1 MLQPSTVVTVRCQE
15 EEEEEKAVEDATW
28 QLPLVLASLRVFSD
42 VTRNK
47 TGVKDSGKDED
58 EDSELEP
65 GGEGGGVLSLGC
77 SWTEWGA
84 WAECSI
90 SCGGRGTRVR
100 RRAQTG
106 SRWVELTLA
115 LGCHDYPRC
124 AGCARGPSRRPPPA
138 RPTCA
143 RWTARCRAGRPG
155 HPAPPPAASGPAPGG
170 GR

>member
-1 MLQPSTVVTVRCQE
+1 MLQPSTVVTVRCQEEE

-58 EDSELEP
+58 GDSELEP

-106 SRWVELTLA
+106 SRWVEPTLA
-115 LGCHDYPRC
+115 GL
-124 AGCARGPSRRPPPA
+124 
-138 RPTCA
+138 
-143 RWTARCRAGRPG
+143 
-155 HPAPPPAASGPAPGG
+155 
-170 GR
+170 